1 MDVVMSN
8 VRIAQRKSF
17 RRILRI
23 GDTEISPGA
32 EGKEV

>member
-1 MDVVMSN
+1 MDVVMRS
-8 VRIAQRKSF
+8 VGIARRKSS

-23 GDTEISPGA
+23 GVTEISPGA